1 MSLDRLSPFGGRE
14 HFTDRRCEIVYP
26 GARHDDR
33 ISPAMSFLSDAEEF
47 AAIVLPELD
56 VEMLALNLDFSGL
69 DDVIHFLGDVI
80 ESIRI
85 TLTL

>member
-14 HFTDRRCEIVYP
+14 HCADRRRKIVYP
-26 GARHDDR
+26 CAWYDDR

-56 VEMLALNLDFSGL
+56 VEMLALDLDFSGL

-85 TLTL
+85 TLAL